1 MKSQFIWVAAFAIAS
16 ITAAC
21 EGRSGSTSPT
31 SPVNIQSHRCRVEVA
46 LGARITVTTGASTT
60 FAGVACGSIK
70 RNDRLGVVGTT
81 QAGGAVA
88 ASCITGL

>member
-1 MKSQFIWVAAFAIAS
+1 MSLAGAVGSVAGSCPSLTLQF
-16 ITAAC
+16 
-21 EGRSGSTSPT
+21 GPT
-31 SPVNIQSHRCRVEVA
+31 
-46 LGARITVTTGASTT
+46 TVTTGASTT